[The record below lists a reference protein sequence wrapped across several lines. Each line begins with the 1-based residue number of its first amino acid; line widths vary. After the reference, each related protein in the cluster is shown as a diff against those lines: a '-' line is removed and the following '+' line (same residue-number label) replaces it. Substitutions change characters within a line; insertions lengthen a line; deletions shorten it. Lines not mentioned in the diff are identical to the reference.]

1 MPKHH
6 SFLVR
11 DVPATGT
18 RLQCGVSSAARC
30 PTRSRRNH
38 TVGGRTGGGAN
49 TRARP
54 GGTSGWARRRDVTAP
69 VRARRTHAHCAQ
81 HEGRGSDQVTRRWV
95 PPSFSSAS
103 LQSLSAHEREV
114 LLPLAAKRGCM
125 CWSASPGLGG
135 SRLKEEAGRWG
146 YCLAGLVVL
155 GSRSSSARRRPSA
168 PRALKFGFMLDSHRE
183 LQKLL
188 VSGSHSQERCFK

>member
-6 SFLVR
+6 SFLVQ

-81 HEGRGSDQVTRRWV
+81 HEGRGSDQVTRRWCHL
-95 PPSFSSAS
+95 PSPLPASSPF
-103 LQSLSAHEREV
+103 
-114 LLPLAAKRGCM
+114 LLMSGKCCCRWRRKEGVCAGARLRALAAPAKRKRR
-125 CWSASPGLGG
+125 GLGVIAWPVL
-135 SRLKEEAGRWG
+135 SSWVRAPPL
-146 YCLAGLVVL
+146 LVAAPPLL
-155 GSRSSSARRRPSA
+155 GPSN
-168 PRALKFGFMLDSHRE
+168 LDSCWIHI
-183 LQKLL
+183 
-188 VSGSHSQERCFK
+188 GNFKSY